1 MAFASGARYTPAM
14 SASPQTRFPAAL
26 PAPVVKHWRAAIAA
40 HGSPL
45 AAYDL
50 DTVRRQ
56 CRQLKSAFSFCGLF
70 YSVKANHN
78 PALLQAILNEGYG
91 VDAVSPNEVA
101 LALRCGAAPDQ
112 IIYVENNMTDA
123 EMTWAAEQGVR
134 LAIGSLSRLG
144 KYARVYSGS
153 KVGVR
158 INSDVGGAH
167 HARTFTAGP
176 DSKFGIHYTQT
187 QAALDLAKQHGVKI
201 TLLQQHIGSGWL
213 QESSFREAVEILL
226 REARKFPDLEII
238 DFGGGFGVPYRTG
251 EHPLSLEEMAQ
262 WLRQRLDAFEQEQ
275 GKSYIY
281 AIEPGRYIVAE
292 AGVLLA
298 TVQDKKA
305 GSDGR
310 EFLGLDTGFNH
321 LMRPALYGSV
331 HEIVNLT
338 HPDAAPKRYDI
349 CGNICEST
357 DFFARDR
364 ELPEAQEG
372 DVLAILHY
380 GAYGAAMSNTY
391 NLRPAAPEVVID
403 GDKLTLTRERA
414 SLDVLMAG
422 YKLPEPR

>member
-1 MAFASGARYTPAM
+1 M
-14 SASPQTRFPAAL
+14 SAAPQTRFPVAL
-26 PAPVVKHWRAAIAA
+26 PPSVAKHWRAAIAE

-50 DTVRRQ
+50 DTIRRQ
-56 CRQLKSAFSFCGLF
+56 CRELKRAFSFCGLF

-78 PALLQAILNEGYG
+78 PALLQVILSEGFG
-91 VDAVSPNEVA
+91 VDAVSPNEVE

-123 EMTWAAEQGVR
+123 EMAGAAKQGVR

-144 KYARVYSGS
+144 KYAAAYPGS
-153 KVGVR
+153 TVGIR

-176 DSKFGIHYTQT
+176 DSKFGIHFT
-187 QAALDLAKQHGVKI
+187 QAEAALALAKQHGVKI

-226 REARKFPDLEII
+226 REAQKFPDLEII
-238 DFGGGFGVPYRTG
+238 DFGGGFGVPYRAG

-275 GKSYIY
+275 GRRFTY

-292 AGVLLA
+292 SGVLLA
-298 TVQDKKA
+298 TVQDKKT

-331 HEIVNLT
+331 HEILNLT
-338 HPDAAPKRYDI
+338 RPEAAPKRYDI

-391 NLRPAAPEVVID
+391 NLRPPAPEILLD
-403 GDKLTLTRERA
+403 GDKITLTRHRA
-414 SLDVLMAG
+414 SIDELMTGYVL
-422 YKLPEPR
+422 PSPR

>member
-1 MAFASGARYTPAM
+1 M
-14 SASPQTRFPAAL
+14 SAAPPRFPTAL
-26 PAPVVKHWRAAIAA
+26 PPSVARHWRALIAQ

-45 AAYDL
+45 AVYDVEV
-50 DTVRRQ
+50 VRRQ
-56 CRQLKSAFSFCGLF
+56 CGALKRAFSFCAPF

-78 PALLQAILNEGYG
+78 PALLQAILGEGFG

-112 IIYVENNMTDA
+112 IIYVENNMTDS
-123 EMTWAAEQGVR
+123 EMDWAAAQGVR

-144 KYARVYSGS
+144 KYARANPGT
-153 KVGVR
+153 KVGIR

-176 DSKFGIHYTQT
+176 DSKFGIHFTQVE
-187 QAALDLAKQHGVKI
+187 AALDLAARHGVKI

-213 QESSFREAVEILL
+213 DESSFREAVEILL
-226 REARKFPDLEII
+226 REAQKFPDLEII
-238 DFGGGFGVPYRTG
+238 DFGGGFGVPYRAADR
-251 EHPLSLEEMAQ
+251 PLSLEEMAQ
-262 WLRQRLDAFEQEQ
+262 WLRQRLDLFEAEQ
-275 GKSYIY
+275 GRAYAY
-281 AIEPGRYIVAE
+281 AIEPGRFIVAE
-292 AGVLLA
+292 SGVLLA
-298 TVQDKKA
+298 TVQDKKT

-338 HPDAAPKRYDI
+338 RPDAPPKPYDV

-357 DFFARDR
+357 DFFARGR

-380 GAYGAAMSNTY
+380 GAYGAAMSNSY
-391 NLRPAAPEVVID
+391 NLRPPAPEVVID
-403 GDKLTLTRERA
+403 GDRVTLVRERA

-422 YKLPEPR
+422 YKLPPI